1 MRTAKTIAKKAD
13 QDVTDTITTMLE
25 HDRPGGTIT
34 SVARELY
41 DAGEPDDW
49 PIWLDATEEEK
60 RAYAA
65 EVRAILKAY
74 ARR

>member
-13 QDVTDTITTMLE
+13 QDVTDTIVTMLE

-60 RAYAA
+60 AAYAA
-65 EVRAILKAY
+65 EVRAILKCY

>member
-13 QDVTDTITTMLE
+13 ADVTDTICTMLTY
-25 HDRPGGTIT
+25 DRPGGTIT

-41 DAGEPDDW
+41 DSQASDEW
-49 PIWLDATEEEK
+49 AIWADATDEEI
-60 RAYAA
+60 RAYHD
-65 EVRAILKAY
+65 ECRAILKAY

>member
-1 MRTAKTIAKKAD
+1 MRTAKAIAKKAD
-13 QDVTDTITTMLE
+13 QDVTDTITTMLSC
-25 HDRPGGTIT
+25 DRPGGTIT

-49 PIWLDATEEEK
+49 PIWPDATEDEK
-60 RAYAA
+60 AAYAA

>member
-1 MRTAKTIAKKAD
+1 MRSAKTIQKKAD
-13 QDVTDTITTMLE
+13 ADVTYTIVTMLSYV
-25 HDRPGGTIT
+25 RPGVAIT

-49 PIWLDATEEEK
+49 PIWPDATEDEK
-60 RAYAA
+60 AAYAA

>member
-1 MRTAKTIAKKAD
+1 MRTAKAIAKKAD

-49 PIWLDATEEEK
+49 PIWPDATEDEK
-60 RAYAA
+60 AAYAA

>member
-1 MRTAKTIAKKAD
+1 MRAAKTIQKKAD
-13 QDVTDTITTMLE
+13 QDVTDTITTMLSY
-25 HDRPGGTIT
+25 DRPGGTIT

-41 DAGEPDDW
+41 DAGEPNDW
-49 PIWLDATEEEK
+49 AIWLDATEEEK
-60 RAYAA
+60 AAYAA